1 MGIFGDDRTD
11 EIEALQRQIAT
22 GEVKRKELAKALATE
37 RKSTEALRIE
47 LGKAQ
52 AVLTAAKRAVTKA
65 RDRQK
70 ASVERAN
77 RLKAKLGSDS
87 SQETGS

>member
-1 MGIFGDDRTD
+1 MGLFGDDRAE
-11 EIEALQRQIAT
+11 EIEALQHQVKDSE
-22 GEVKRKELAKALATE
+22 GKRKALARELATE
-37 RKSTEALRIE
+37 RKTIEALRIE

-52 AVLTAAKRAVTKA
+52 AELAAAKRAVAKA

-77 RLKAKLGSDS
+77 RFKAKLGEDS
-87 SQETGS
+87 SLAVGS